1 MHPLVKRILVNSLIA
16 GSLLAVMGYGLA
28 ELGRMWLVAQTPARA
43 QPGVPAPTADDT
55 ADVLGTRVPLVMAGW
70 GVACVALSECFL
82 WFVLKRRP
90 KPKVPP
96 APPGPDPAEALLE
109 QLLREAEAKQ
119 ALTTTPLP
127 AAPQNETPSPVQ
139 GRSG

>member
-28 ELGRMWLVAQTPARA
+28 ELGRLWLTAQAPARA
-43 QPGVPAPTADDT
+43 VPGAPPVPETAPPDMAW
-55 ADVLGTRVPLVMAGW
+55 RVPVSMAGW
-70 GVACVALSECFL
+70 GIGFVIVSELFL

-90 KPKVPP
+90 VPKAPP
-96 APPGPDPAEALLE
+96 APPAPDPAEQLLE

-119 ALTTTPLP
+119 ALTTTPVP
-127 AAPQNETPSPVQ
+127 AASENTRVS
-139 GRSG
+139 